1 MAEPFLGEIRL
12 FSFNKIPNGWLP
24 CNGQLLPI
32 TGNVALYSLL
42 GCTYGG
48 DGKTTFA
55 LPNLQGR
62 VPLHQGNQIAYGT
75 VGGEEAHTLT
85 INEIPSHTH
94 QITADSST
102 TDKPSPKDNTWGAV
116 NGKNIY
122 AKKDN
127 TAMNEAALSITGQNK
142 AHNNM
147 QPYLSVS
154 FCIAKVGIF
163 PSRG

>member
-24 CNGQLLPI
+24 CNGQLLP
-32 TGNVALYSLL
+32 VATNTALFSLL
-42 GCTYGG
+42 GFTYGG
-48 DGKTTFA
+48 DGKTIFA
-55 LPNLQGR
+55 IPNLQGK
-62 VPLHQGNQIAYGT
+62 VPLHSGNQIAYGSI
-75 VGGEEAHTLT
+75 GGEATHTLT
-85 INEIPSHTH
+85 VNEIPAHTH

-127 TAMNEAALSITGQNK
+127 TAMNEAALSMTGQNK
-142 AHNNM
+142 GHNNM

-154 FCIAKVGIF
+154 FCIATMGIF
-163 PSRG
+163 PSRV